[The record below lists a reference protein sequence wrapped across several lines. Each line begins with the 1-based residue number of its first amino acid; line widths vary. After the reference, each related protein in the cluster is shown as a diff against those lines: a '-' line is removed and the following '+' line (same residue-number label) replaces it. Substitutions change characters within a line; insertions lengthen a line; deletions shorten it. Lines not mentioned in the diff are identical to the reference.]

1 MLDIFAQKYKNL
13 WQSTAIFPSWL
24 LMVYAGIF
32 FLPALFLLFAQEK
45 ILSISTL
52 ITFVCLFALGFVTIK
67 EKSWSYIG
75 WGGLTVALGYLMFA
89 IPHGT
94 QLIYVTILT
103 ALVCVASYFGF
114 AHKNSGD
121 SRIGVLIAGLIFLV
135 VFVSHAAILA
145 NPKVFG
151 VDVQGN
157 ELATFAT
164 GTIQELA
171 NMDPADFVKTK
182 EGRKAAIQVYDT
194 SLFIS
199 DADLEQ
205 IVKNNPEPIKKVQQE
220 LLSTTPNFTNN
231 PYSYIIS
238 VYTHPLF
245 KLLTKK

>member
-1 MLDIFAQKYKNL
+1 MLDAFAQKYKNL

-45 ILSISTL
+45 ILSVSTL
-52 ITFVCLFALGFVTIK
+52 VTFVCLFALGFVTVK

-75 WGGLTVALGYLMFA
+75 WGGLTIALGYLMFT
-89 IPHGT
+89 IPHGI
-94 QLIYVTILT
+94 QLIYIAILT
-103 ALVCVASYFGF
+103 GLICAASYFGF
-114 AHKNSGD
+114 TYKNAAT
-121 SRIGVLIAGLIFLV
+121 SRIGVVIAGVVFLV

-145 NPKVFG
+145 NPTVFG
-151 VDVQGN
+151 IDVQGN
-157 ELATFAT
+157 ELATFT
-164 GTIQELA
+164 TETIQKVA

-182 EGRKAAIQVYDT
+182 EGRKDAIQAYDT

-199 DADLEQ
+199 DADLEK

-238 VYTHPLF
+238 VYTHPLLKF
-245 KLLTKK
+245 LTEK